1 MMARPCRELAIAHG
15 AQFPAQDLLG
25 HRDAIVLENPLC
37 EINQPPAHYPVGGWI
52 GAVLDLLGK
61 GAPVLVLEQGR
72 LARCLAILEALR
84 TLGIEAQHPITDRL
98 QADATDARR
107 IAARAA
113 VKNLGKRQQTTGKG
127 GILAL
132 LGESTKLKSCK
143 IHPKGNRHRHGES
156 PLFAKMNHAAADLKT
171 HNESA
176 FQRRGITS
184 TLMKYFRTTPIP
196 VFVFWKANTGSRIR
210 CCSRQSRARHWSVSP

>member
-1 MMARPCRELAIAHG
+1 M
-15 AQFPAQDLLG
+15 
-25 HRDAIVLENPLC
+25 
-37 EINQPPAHYPVGGWI
+37 
-52 GAVLDLLGK
+52 
-61 GAPVLVLEQGR
+61 
-72 LARCLAILEALR
+72 
-84 TLGIEAQHPITDRL
+84 DRL

-143 IHPKGNRHRHGES
+143 IHPKGNRHKHGES
-156 PLFAKMNHAAADLKT
+156 PLFAKMNHATADLKT

-176 FQRRGITS
+176 FQRRGIRLS
-184 TLMKYFRTTPIP
+184 Y
-196 VFVFWKANTGSRIR
+196 
-210 CCSRQSRARHWSVSP
+210 